1 MMADPLSI
9 GPVVFLGLKVG
20 RSPMAVKEQLPFRP
34 ILHLPI
40 FFLSVL
46 DRSGIKS

>member
-20 RSPMAVKEQLPFRP
+20 RSPMVVKEQVRVHNQLRFFSP
-34 ILHLPI
+34 IL
-40 FFLSVL
+40 
-46 DRSGIKS
+46 DRPGMQP